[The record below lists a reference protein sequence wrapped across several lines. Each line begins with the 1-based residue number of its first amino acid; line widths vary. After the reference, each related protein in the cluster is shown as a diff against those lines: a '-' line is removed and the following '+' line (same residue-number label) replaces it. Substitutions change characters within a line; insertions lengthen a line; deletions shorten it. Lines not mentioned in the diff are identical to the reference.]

1 MVICFTH
8 LQIGGKC
15 ITLAIGDITKYAID
29 AIVNAANDE
38 LKHTGG
44 VAEAIATAGNMLL
57 ICV

>member
-1 MVICFTH
+1 MVLCFTH

-15 ITLAIGDITKYAID
+15 INLALGDITKYPID

-38 LKHTGG
+38 LKHNGG

-57 ICV
+57 ISV